1 MCVMIHIPE
10 VSMKGD
16 KDRFPLREL
25 RLTCNLSQVEVAK
38 AAGISRRF
46 YVDVESKR
54 QEPRVVA
61 ALLIARVLGATVEE
75 AFGDLIERAAP
86 AGKP

>member
-1 MCVMIHIPE
+1 ME
-10 VSMKGD
+10 SD

-25 RLTCNLSQVEVAK
+25 RLEAGLTQVDVAK
-38 AAGISRRF
+38 AVGLSRRF
-46 YVDVESKR
+46 YVDVELKK

-61 ALLIARVLGATVEE
+61 ALLIARVLETTVEE